1 MDSELIRFKEIMDS
15 SYRTV
20 FFTGAG
26 VSVKSGI
33 PDFRS
38 MGGLF
43 DEISKDGYPPEY
55 LLSTD
60 HLHDNPES
68 FISFYRKRLLIADK
82 SPNVVHEYIAKMEIE
97 GKSPGV
103 ITQNIDGLHRDAGSS
118 NIDELHG
125 TLDRFYCTSCNRQF
139 TKETIMSED
148 MTHCSC
154 GGVLRPDIVLY
165 GEMLNERTI
174 ISSIDKISRADVLV
188 VLGSSLVVNP
198 AASMVDYFNGEDFI
212 IINKDETPFDHKATL
227 VFNKD
232 MTEIIE
238 SIQQ

>member
-15 SYRTV
+15 SCRTV